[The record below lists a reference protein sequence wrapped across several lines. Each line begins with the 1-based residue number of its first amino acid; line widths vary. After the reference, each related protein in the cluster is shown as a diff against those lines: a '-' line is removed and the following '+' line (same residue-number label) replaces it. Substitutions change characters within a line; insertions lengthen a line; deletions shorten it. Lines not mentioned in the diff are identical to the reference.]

1 MIHIAYIEGDKR
13 SQFTFEQISLVLKA
27 KGFDN
32 QLQVYTL
39 PEQALECI
47 PLERPDIIFLDLRT
61 DAGRKLSGLEL
72 ARALRQHPL
81 IKNSFVVALT
91 DYAMPADR
99 SAALSAG
106 CHEFLPKPL
115 RYQSVEEVIMHFLD
129 LPQQ

>member
-13 SQFTFEQISLVLKA
+13 SQFTFEQIAQVLKA
-27 KGFDN
+27 KGYDN
-32 QLQVYTL
+32 QLQVYSQ

-47 PLERPDIIFLDLRT
+47 PLERPDIIFLDMRT
-61 DAGRKLSGLEL
+61 TTGRKPAGLDL

-81 IKNSFVVALT
+81 TRNTFLVAMT

-106 CHEFLPKPL
+106 CHEFLSKPL
-115 RYQSVEEVIMHFLD
+115 RYQSVEEVITHLLD
-129 LPQQ
+129 LPQ